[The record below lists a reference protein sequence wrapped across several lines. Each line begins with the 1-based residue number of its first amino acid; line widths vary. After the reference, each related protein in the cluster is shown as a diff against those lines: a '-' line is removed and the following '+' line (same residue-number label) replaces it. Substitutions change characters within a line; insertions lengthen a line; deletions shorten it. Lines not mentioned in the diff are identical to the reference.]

1 MKKSIISAVLI
12 GSMLLA
18 GCTVNFNSNVS
29 DASEEE
35 TSEVTSESVATETS
49 AESETEAT
57 TTTTAPQHATVNV
70 TWRDDAPAIE
80 YDFYATEDGEA
91 ETQVMFTTDIPVTN
105 LTMMGLTD
113 PVFGDDGSMSFSTIE
128 YFNMRDLN
136 PGRGR
141 LVNVAPIEDIPQE
154 GYSYT
159 DIDGRIR
166 FFAICMSGE
175 DGSVYSQEFTPHD

>member
-1 MKKSIISAVLI
+1 
-12 GSMLLA
+12 MLLA
-18 GCTVNFNSNVS
+18 GCTVNINTNVTDS
-29 DASEEE
+29 SEEE
-35 TSEVTSESVATETS
+35 TSEDTS
-49 AESETEAT
+49 ASVSSETEKET
-57 TTTTAPQHATVNV
+57 ETE
-70 TWRDDAPAIE
+70 IE

-105 LTMMGLTD
+105 LTLMGLTD
-113 PVFGDDGSMSFSTIE
+113 PEIADDGSMSFGTVE

-175 DGSVYSQEFTPHD
+175 DGSIYSQEFTPKD

>member
-18 GCTVNFNSNVS
+18 GCTVNINTNVTES
-29 DASEEE
+29 SEEE
-35 TSEVTSESVATETS
+35 TSEDTS
-49 AESETEAT
+49 ASVSSETEKETETEAT

-105 LTMMGLTD
+105 LTLMGLTD
-113 PVFGDDGSMSFSTIE
+113 PEIADDGSMSFGTVE

-175 DGSVYSQEFTPHD
+175 DGSIYSQEFTPKD